1 MSPEKC
7 KILAVDDN
15 EAHNYALRKMLEH
28 RGFQVMP
35 AFTGTQTIEL
45 AQQQPDIVLLD
56 VNLPDVNGFEVCRRL
71 KKGEKTKDIPVVF
84 ISATH
89 QTTTAVNEAKEA
101 GADNFLFYPV
111 EPDHLVMVVRGVVE
125 RRTVGTDE

>member
-1 MSPEKC
+1 VTTRPY

-28 RGFQVMP
+28 KGFEVLA
-35 AFTGTQTIEL
+35 AFSGSQTIAL
-45 AQQQPDIVLLD
+45 AEQKPDIVLLD

-71 KKGEKTKDIPVVF
+71 KQANHTKEIPVVF
-84 ISATH
+84 LSATN
-89 QTTTAVNEAKEA
+89 QTAAAVNEAKEA

-111 EPDHLVMVVRGVVE
+111 EPDHLLMVVRGVLE
-125 RRTVGTDE
+125 RNSS